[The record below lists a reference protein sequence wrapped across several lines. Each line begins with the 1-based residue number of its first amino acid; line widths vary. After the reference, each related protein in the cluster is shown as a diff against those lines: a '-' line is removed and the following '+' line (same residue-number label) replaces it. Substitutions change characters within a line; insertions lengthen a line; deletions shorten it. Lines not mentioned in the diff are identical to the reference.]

1 MAIITIS
8 NTGGNWNATTAWVGG
23 VVPTVA
29 DDVIATVLSGPLS
42 LNVSTAVAKSVNFTN
57 YVNTLSLTTV
67 NGALNIAGNLTLSA
81 GMTITGTAG
90 TFAFTTNATWT
101 SNGKTWTGNYIVNT
115 ASLTITLADNAIIGG
130 NTTHSSG
137 GGVHTFNG
145 STISFNGNITASS
158 GRVFAGTTTYRF
170 TTATTQAITGTFQSD
185 VVIIATGTVT
195 LTNLIFT
202 PATNKTITY
211 TSGIIPPGTG
221 ALALAA
227 TGALSVTLNTSGMS
241 WNNISNTGNSS
252 IVLLSALNVSNTSTL
267 NNNPTFV
274 GAFPLNTFN
283 LIIGSSGGILTM
295 SNDINVTGTL
305 SSGLA
310 TGTTFNGAYTINA
323 LNSVTV
329 GQNWSGTAVLLYT
342 GTGTFTGGTAAS
354 ILQLNTFINTT
365 GATFGSFTYR
375 TKTLTW
381 TAIGTSTFGSMV
393 LALNNVPTMSVNCT
407 GLVIPTLSMNAV
419 STNTTIN
426 GSQGFVIT
434 NYLCTSAASTKVTWQ
449 VTNVYIINNSFT
461 VTTTLLLTHTWVSS
475 SPGTQYTVTLTNGA
489 TCDVAFMT
497 VTDADSSLGATVWVY
512 KPVSLTNTL
521 NWKAL
526 PTQPHTISYTS

>member
-8 NTGGNWNATTAWVGG
+8 NTGGNWTSTTAWVGG
-23 VVPTVA
+23 VIPTAV
-29 DDVIATVLSGPLS
+29 DDVVATATSGPLT
-42 LNVSTAVAKSVNFTN
+42 VSSSASVAKSVDFTN
-57 YVNTLSLTTV
+57 YVNTFAINAILS
-67 NGALNIAGNLTLSA
+67 IAGNLTLSA

-90 TFAFTTNATWT
+90 TLVFTANATWT
-101 SNGKTWTGNYIVNT
+101 SNGKTWTGNYLVNT
-115 ASLTITLADNAIIGG
+115 ATLTITLADNAIIGG

-145 STISFNGNITASS
+145 FTLSFNGNVSASS

-221 ALALAA
+221 VLALVP

-241 WNNISNTGNSS
+241 WNNISNTGNNS
-252 IVLLSALNVSNTSTL
+252 IVLLSALNVTGTATL
-267 NNNPTFV
+267 NNSPTFV

-283 LIIGSSGGILTM
+283 LIIGSSAGILTM

-310 TGTTFNGAYTINA
+310 TSTTFNGAYTINA
-323 LNSVTV
+323 SGSVTV
-329 GQNWSGTAVLLYT
+329 GINWFGTAVLLYT

-354 ILQLNTFINTT
+354 VLQLNTFINTT

-381 TAIGTSTFGSMV
+381 TAIGTSTFGTMV
-393 LALNNVPTMSVNCT
+393 LALNNAPTMTVNCT
-407 GLVIPTLSMNAV
+407 GLVIPTISMTLT
-419 STNTTIN
+419 STNTTFN
-426 GSQGFVIT
+426 GSQGFAMNNYSSIT
-434 NYLCTSAASTKVTWQ
+434 STSTKVTWQ
-449 VTNVYIINNSFT
+449 ATNTYVINNSFI
-461 VTTTLLLTHTWVSS
+461 VTTTSAASHVWVSS
-475 SPGTQYTVTLTNGA
+475 SPGTQYKVNLTNGA
-489 TCDVAFMT
+489 SQDVGFIT
-497 VTDADSSLGATVWVY
+497 VTDADSSGGTTIYTRKGV
-512 KPVSLTNTL
+512 LTNTI
-521 NWKAL
+521 NWRLLTA
-526 PTQPHTISYTS
+526 PTTIAVAS